1 MKEERHVQGWQ
12 CDSLRIGV
20 RYVRIQAAPLPVHE
34 HSGNV
39 MTNKQRLIYSVL
51 IALGVL
57 AIMLGLSHL
66 QNSGAITEKTFQ
78 YIAISVAVL
87 VVILNGIMRRKV
99 KR

>member
-1 MKEERHVQGWQ
+1 MRANRQRQ
-12 CDSLRIGV
+12 
-20 RYVRIQAAPLPVHE
+20 LPVMSFQE
-34 HSGNV
+34 IV
-39 MTNKQRLIYSVL
+39 MTNKQRLIYSLL

-66 QNSGAITEKTFQ
+66 QNSGVITEKTFQ

>member
-1 MKEERHVQGWQ
+1 MPSVSYRRKICPQTGSVS
-12 CDSLRIGV
+12 CPLMS
-20 RYVRIQAAPLPVHE
+20 IQE
-34 HSGNV
+34 TV
-39 MTNKQRLIYSVL
+39 MTNKQRLIYSIL